1 MLEKLTEEKLKNDL
15 TVKNADRLLT
25 DLSAPQLQVGVNVRG
40 NIQTADKGGSQ
51 RAKTS
56 QPRNIIELLSQKT
69 LSKDAKSTL
78 KAYNL
83 IKNPIIWRG
92 NLAIPPASFLETATV
107 IFKNETDIAL
117 EMPFFAG
124 LNFIAAHLLYLNVSI
139 NFSDQIIKPD
149 IWTIILAES
158 GSAKTFANN
167 VFEKA
172 IDIKNIF
179 DTGIQSAAKFIEEL
193 QKNNNGFWIRDE
205 FAQLLKAMKTQP
217 YLEELKDYLLK
228 IYDNKTIM
236 RKTLNREI
244 IVKNP
249 ALVLFALNVYST
261 YLQNISLEDLLDG
274 FAQRPNYVIAK
285 QDPERPELSVALYP
299 FKLLKNTVKKSWKK
313 IKFPKQNKEYVLG
326 REAIKAFEES
336 FYNYAETE
344 AGKLPASFL
353 RRTLFKSIKYALIYH
368 IILGKASKKEINA
381 EDIGWAMRI
390 ILMHISDT
398 KELLENYGFSD
409 LEKTIQKVEN
419 LKKKL
424 ASQGKPIKARNII
437 SNVKEIRSVPEAK
450 AILELI
456 YQT

>member
-1 MLEKLTEEKLKNDL
+1 MLEKLVGEKLKNDL
-15 TVKNADRLLT
+15 TAKSADRLLT
-25 DLSAPQLQVGVNVRG
+25 DLSAPQQQAGVGVHR
-40 NIQTADKGGSQ
+40 NIPAADIGGAN
-51 RAKTS
+51 RAKRHQS
-56 QPRNIIELLSQKT
+56 RNIIELLSKKP
-69 LSKDAKSTL
+69 LSKDAKSTV

-83 IKNPIIWRG
+83 IKNQLNWRG
-92 NLAIPPASFLETATV
+92 NLAIPPVSFLETVTAV
-107 IFKNETDIAL
+107 FKNETDIAL
-117 EMPFFAG
+117 ELPFFAG

-149 IWTIILAES
+149 IWTIILSES

-172 IDIKNIF
+172 IDIKNLF
-179 DTGIQSAAKFIEEL
+179 DTGIQSSAKFIEEL

-205 FAQLLKAMKTQP
+205 FAQLLKAMKTQS

-244 IVKNP
+244 IVENP

-261 YLQNISLEDLLDG
+261 YLQNISFEDILDG
-274 FAQRPNYVIAK
+274 FAQRLNYVIAK

-299 FKLLKNTVKKSWKK
+299 FKLLRETVKKSWKK
-313 IKFPKQNKEYVLG
+313 IKFPRKDKTYILGKEAV
-326 REAIKAFEES
+326 KAFEES
-336 FYNYAETE
+336 FYSYAATE

-353 RRTLFKSIKYALIYH
+353 RRTLFKSIKYSLIYH
-368 IILGKASKKEINA
+368 IILKKANKKEIDA
-381 EDIGWAMRI
+381 EDITWAMRI
-390 ILMHISDT
+390 ILLHISDV
-398 KELLENYGFSD
+398 KEVLENYGFSD

-424 ASQGKPIKARNII
+424 AAQGKPIKTRDII

-450 AILELI
+450 AILEII